1 MPGKQHYNN
10 EGDLIKEVKAELEKG
25 LAKAEGKKPQVLVI
39 GSLGRCGRGALD
51 LCRAVGIPE
60 SNLLKW
66 DMKETAKGGPFVE
79 IRESDVSPLFGARPS
94 AAYIDGPDFHQLHIF
109 ERRHSQIC
117 YSRFSQRWQ
126 KTIECG
132 LRRQL

>member
-10 EGDLIKEVKAELEKG
+10 EGDLIKEVKLELEKG
-25 LAKAEGKKPQVLVI
+25 LAKTEGKKPQILVM
-39 GSLGRCGRGALD
+39 GAKGRCGGGALD
-51 LCRAVGIPE
+51 LCRAVDIPE

-66 DMKETAKGGPFVE
+66 DMEETKDGGPFVE
-79 IRESDVSPLFGARPS
+79 IRESDVSILFGALLS
-94 AAYIDGPDFHQLHIF
+94 VAYIDGLDICQLHLL

-117 YSRFSQRWQ
+117 YSRFPQRWR
-126 KTIECG
+126 KAIECG